1 MIQKADFVDKGKIP
15 SRQGDLANWYFHK
28 LVPAIYKHK
37 AVTGKQIPLRDAAY
51 TLKAGLKLFSRRTS
65 PAALQKD
72 GGYREF
78 IRHNQAEGRN
88 NGKLPGEK
96 QRVYAVATDEG
107 VLFFSDS
114 EKGMKAR
121 NSYLQHLADGFFNMT
136 KGAETLKLYE
146 IETPSR
152 QVAELADNCI
162 DKLVKSDL
170 RSAGTQLRKSE
181 FSFTEEKM
189 SGKEM
194 LEGAVCTDKYDL
206 RPDYNN
212 FDRLTK
218 DFNLGI
224 SPRNYDVA
232 SLLYISENGYAGHV
246 AADYFHPFSYEYEF
260 RDLAEKL
267 GDSIKAR
274 QSAPMS
280 SHDFGYAALQ
290 TEAKVMARDILQSE
304 FHITDG
310 EFRLGARMN
319 RSEKV
324 GTLQLTPQSRFG
336 QPKRDI
342 STDATG
348 RREAPSQK
356 QESKERKAK
365 HVASITSQNKEKKQ
379 LII

>member
-1 MIQKADFVDKGKIP
+1 M
-15 SRQGDLANWYFHK
+15 
-28 LVPAIYKHK
+28 
-37 AVTGKQIPLRDAAY
+37 
-51 TLKAGLKLFSRRTS
+51 KLFSRRTS

-78 IRHNQAEGRN
+78 IRHNEAEGRN
-88 NGKLPGEK
+88 NGKLSGEK
-96 QRVYAVATDEG
+96 KRVYAVATDEG

-121 NSYLQHLADGFFNMT
+121 NSYLQHLADVFFNFS
-136 KGAETLKLYE
+136 KGTETLKLYE

-152 QVAELADNCI
+152 QVVELADNCI

-170 RSAGTQLRKSE
+170 RSTGTQLRKSE
-181 FSFTEEKM
+181 FSFSQEKM
-189 SGKEM
+189 AGKEM

-218 DFNLGI
+218 DFYLGI

-267 GDSIKAR
+267 SDSIKAR

-280 SHDFGYAALQ
+280 SHDFGYGALQ

-310 EFRLGARMN
+310 EFKLDGSINRVEKTERMQTT
-319 RSEKV
+319 SCQHSKEQKT
-324 GTLQLTPQSRFG
+324 GKS
-336 QPKRDI
+336 
-342 STDATG
+342 SDAYLIQ
-348 RREAPSQK
+348 EAPVQK
-356 QESKERKAK
+356 RGNGQRQAK
-365 HVASITSQNKEKKQ
+365 HVASITPDKKEKRQ

>member
-1 MIQKADFVDKGKIP
+1 M
-15 SRQGDLANWYFHK
+15 
-28 LVPAIYKHK
+28 
-37 AVTGKQIPLRDAAY
+37 TGKQIQLRDAAY

-72 GGYREF
+72 GQYRDF
-78 IRHNQAEGRN
+78 IRHNEVEGWN

-96 QRVYAVATDEG
+96 KRVYAVATDEG

-121 NSYLQHLADGFFNMT
+121 NSYLQHLANGFFNFS

-146 IETPSR
+146 IETPCR

-162 DKLVKSDL
+162 DMLVKSDL
-170 RSAGTQLRKSE
+170 RSADTQLRKSE

-189 SGKEM
+189 AGKEM

-290 TEAKVMARDILQSE
+290 MEAKVMARDILQSE
-304 FHITDG
+304 FH
-310 EFRLGARMN
+310 M
-319 RSEKV
+319 
-324 GTLQLTPQSRFG
+324 
-336 QPKRDI
+336 
-342 STDATG
+342 
-348 RREAPSQK
+348 
-356 QESKERKAK
+356 
-365 HVASITSQNKEKKQ
+365 
-379 LII
+379 

>member
-1 MIQKADFVDKGKIP
+1 M
-15 SRQGDLANWYFHK
+15 
-28 LVPAIYKHK
+28 
-37 AVTGKQIPLRDAAY
+37 
-51 TLKAGLKLFSRRTS
+51 
-65 PAALQKD
+65 
-72 GGYREF
+72 
-78 IRHNQAEGRN
+78 
-88 NGKLPGEK
+88 
-96 QRVYAVATDEG
+96 ATDEG

-121 NSYLQHLADGFFNMT
+121 NSYLQHLADGFFNFS
-136 KGAETLKLYE
+136 KGTETLKLYE
-146 IETPSR
+146 IEIPSR
-152 QVAELADNCI
+152 QVTELADNCI

-170 RSAGTQLRKSE
+170 RTAGTQLRKSE

-189 SGKEM
+189 AGKEM
-194 LEGAVCTDKYDL
+194 LGGAVCTDKYDL

-246 AADYFHPFSYEYEF
+246 AADCFHPFSYEYEF

-280 SHDFGYAALQ
+280 AHDFGYAALQ

-310 EFRLGARMN
+310 EFKLGARMN
-319 RSEKV
+319 RVEK
-324 GTLQLTPQSRFG
+324 TERMQTASYQHSKE
-336 QPKRDI
+336 QK
-342 STDATG
+342 TG
-348 RREAPSQK
+348 KLSDTGLIREAPAQK
-356 QESKERKAK
+356 RDNRQRQAK
-365 HVASITSQNKEKKQ
+365 HVASIIPDKKEKKQ

>member
-1 MIQKADFVDKGKIP
+1 M
-15 SRQGDLANWYFHK
+15 
-28 LVPAIYKHK
+28 
-37 AVTGKQIPLRDAAY
+37 VTGRQIPLQDAAY

-72 GGYREF
+72 KQYKEF
-78 IRHNQAEGRN
+78 IRHNEAEGWN
-88 NGKLPGEK
+88 NEKLSGEK
-96 QRVYAVATDEG
+96 QRMYAVATDEG

-121 NSYLQHLADGFFNMT
+121 NSYLQHLADGFFNFS

-146 IETPSR
+146 IEAPMR
-152 QVAELADNCI
+152 QVAKLADNCI
-162 DKLVKSDL
+162 DKLAKSDL
-170 RSAGTQLRKSE
+170 RSADAQLRKSE
-181 FSFTEEKM
+181 FSFTPEKM
-189 SGKEM
+189 AGKEM
-194 LEGAVCTDKYDL
+194 LQGAVCTDKYDL

-218 DFNLGI
+218 DFSLGI

-246 AADYFHPFSYEYEF
+246 TADYFHPFSYEYEF
-260 RDLAEKL
+260 RDLAQKL

-280 SHDFGYAALQ
+280 LHDFGYAALQ
-290 TEAKVMARDILQSE
+290 MEAKVTARDILQSE

-310 EFRLGARMN
+310 EFRLGTGVS
-319 RSEKV
+319 RSV
-324 GTLQLTPQSRFG
+324 QMQLPAERHSEQC
-336 QPKRDI
+336 K
-342 STDATG
+342 TG
-348 RREAPSQK
+348 NSPDYASKREAPGR
-356 QESKERKAK
+356 KEGNGQRQAR
-365 HVASITSQNKEKKQ
+365 HVPSVTPDKKEKKQ

>member
-1 MIQKADFVDKGKIP
+1 M
-15 SRQGDLANWYFHK
+15 
-28 LVPAIYKHK
+28 
-37 AVTGKQIPLRDAAY
+37 TGRQIPLRDAAY

-72 GGYREF
+72 GGYRKF
-78 IRHNQAEGRN
+78 IRHNEAEGWN
-88 NGKLPGEK
+88 NGKLSGEK
-96 QRVYAVATDEG
+96 KRVYAVATDEG

-121 NSYLQHLADGFFNMT
+121 NSYLQHLADVFFNFS
-136 KGAETLKLYE
+136 KGTETLKLYE
-146 IETPSR
+146 METPSR
-152 QVAELADNCI
+152 QVVELADNCI
-162 DKLVKSDL
+162 DKLAKSDL

-181 FSFTEEKM
+181 FSFTSEKLA
-189 SGKEM
+189 GKEM

-290 TEAKVMARDILQSE
+290 MEAKAMARDILQSE

-310 EFRLGARMN
+310 EFKLSGNINRVEKTERM
-319 RSEKV
+319 RTASCQHSKEQKT
-324 GTLQLTPQSRFG
+324 GKSF
-336 QPKRDI
+336 D
-342 STDATG
+342 TDPIG
-348 RREAPSQK
+348 EAPVQK
-356 QESKERKAK
+356 RGNGQRQAK
-365 HVASITSQNKEKKQ
+365 HVTSITPDKKGKKQ
-379 LII
+379 LIL